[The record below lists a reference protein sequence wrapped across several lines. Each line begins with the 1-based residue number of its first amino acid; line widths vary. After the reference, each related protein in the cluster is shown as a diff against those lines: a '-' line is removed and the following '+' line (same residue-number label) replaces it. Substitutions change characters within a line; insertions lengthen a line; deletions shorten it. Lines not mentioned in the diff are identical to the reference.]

1 MMHPDRDDDNV
12 QISDAPDSG
21 TEMRV
26 GPPSSLQPAAQR
38 SPQTADRF
46 LSIVPGRIART
57 ATRRTSSSRMGHG
70 AAPAAKSSRVAVLRS
85 IVAPPLPSHIV
96 ASAHLLRSLPGSG
109 AGRCHQTGR
118 GAPPPD
124 ALPDRRGRVLLPPR
138 KLGSGR
144 QSREGAELKLPC
156 QACARPSARC
166 PLPAAR
172 CLCPPV

>member
-1 MMHPDRDDDNV
+1 M
-12 QISDAPDSG
+12 SY
-21 TEMRV
+21 
-26 GPPSSLQPAAQR
+26 
-38 SPQTADRF
+38 
-46 LSIVPGRIART
+46 
-57 ATRRTSSSRMGHG
+57 G
-70 AAPAAKSSRVAVLRS
+70 AAPAANSSRVAVLRS
-85 IVAPPLPSHIV
+85 IVAPPLPSRIV

-172 CLCPPV
+172 CSLPLPACLRHSLTSSRPDATCGEQLVPTSPATPARQSPTTAPALLLSASDPGMRYPGLPFNRT